1 MSAQLLKVEEQALLL
16 PPEDREALVDRL
28 LRSLQQDSLPEIDQ
42 AWIVEAERRY
52 REYREGRVEGIP
64 AEQVFDDI
72 EQELGW
78 SSSLR

>member
-28 LRSLQQDSLPEIDQ
+28 LRSLQEEALPEIDP
-42 AWIVEAERRY
+42 AWIAEAKRRY
-52 REYREGRVEGIP
+52 CDYREGRVDGIP

-78 SSSLR
+78 SG

>member
-28 LRSLQQDSLPEIDQ
+28 LRSLHEEALPEIDR

-52 REYREGRVEGIP
+52 RDYKEGRVEGIP

-78 SSSLR
+78 SG